1 MSLGVTVKVVVAEDH
16 YLVRQG
22 VLAALALIPDLEVV
36 ATCATFDE
44 LVSAVENL
52 QPDLVLTDI
61 RMPPTHTD
69 EGIRAAQLVRE
80 VRPDGGVIVLS
91 QYVEAAYAVRFF
103 RHGSNGRGYL
113 MKERLGDVD
122 ELATAIRTVMEGGS
136 VVDPLVVEALVG
148 GHDGG
153 TTSVLKR
160 LTERE
165 REVLATIA
173 TGASNSAIGEQ
184 LFISPRSVEKHI
196 SSIFTKLDLE
206 PSDEAHRR
214 VQAVLI
220 HLDEGQS

>member
-1 MSLGVTVKVVVAEDH
+1 MTVRVVVAEDH

-36 ATCATFDE
+36 ATCTTFDE
-44 LVSAVENL
+44 LVVAVEEVD
-52 QPDLVLTDI
+52 PDLVLTDI

-80 VRPDGGVIVLS
+80 RRPDGGVIVLS
-91 QYVEAAYAVRFF
+91 QYVEAAYAVRLF
-103 RHGSNGRGYL
+103 RDGSKGRGYL
-113 MKERLGDVD
+113 MKDRLGDVD
-122 ELATAIRTVMEGGS
+122 ELDAAIRTVVEGGS

-148 GHDGG
+148 GHDRSA
-153 TTSVLKR
+153 TPVLER
-160 LTERE
+160 LTGRE
-165 REVLATIA
+165 REVLATMA
-173 TGASNSAIGEQ
+173 TGASNTAIGEQ

-206 PSDEAHRR
+206 PSDEIHRR

-220 HLDEGQS
+220 HLDGGSS